1 MTILY
6 GAAQGV
12 PAGESPA
19 TRFHLRAGDQY
30 LHWSAGFLTDNRL
43 DAWSGTVQQARACR
57 RKYPAAADCKVRRI
71 ITIPQLTM
79 AS

>member
-6 GAAQGV
+6 GAAQGI
-12 PAGESPA
+12 PAGEGP
-19 TRFHLRAGDQY
+19 TTKFHLRAGDQY
-30 LHWSAGFLTDNRL
+30 LHWSAEFLTDNRL

-57 RKYPAAADCKVRRI
+57 RKFAAAADCKVRWI
-71 ITIPQLTM
+71 INTPQLTR